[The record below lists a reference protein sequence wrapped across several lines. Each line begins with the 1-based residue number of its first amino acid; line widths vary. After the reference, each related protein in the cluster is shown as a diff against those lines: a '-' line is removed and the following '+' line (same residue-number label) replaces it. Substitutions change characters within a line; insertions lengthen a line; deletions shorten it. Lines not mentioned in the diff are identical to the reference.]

1 MPNPANHENTD
12 QAQKVKK
19 LGDISLTVVSAGL
32 QS

>member
-12 QAQKVKK
+12 QAQKVKT
-19 LGDISLTVVSAGL
+19 LGDIPLTVVSAGL